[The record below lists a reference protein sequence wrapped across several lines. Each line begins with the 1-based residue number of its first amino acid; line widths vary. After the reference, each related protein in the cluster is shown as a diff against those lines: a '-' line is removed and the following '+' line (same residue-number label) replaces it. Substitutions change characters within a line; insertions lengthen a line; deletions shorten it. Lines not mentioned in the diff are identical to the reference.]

1 MDDSVMV
8 PIPVSPEAAAALR
21 TEENQQRIGRLVSD
35 LLRPSP
41 DAEDPLAS
49 LIAELKA
56 EVQQAGLTDVE
67 IEAELAAY
75 NAERRH

>member
-8 PIPVSPEAAAALR
+8 PIPVSPEAAATLR
-21 TEENQQRIGRLVSD
+21 TEENRQRIGRLVSD

-56 EVQQAGLTDVE
+56 EARQAGLTDAE

-75 NAERRH
+75 NAEHRY